1 MTALFLYQMIID
13 KAIQGPSRI
22 DQRGQCP
29 LYRFRSVR
37 CALFCVCVCL
47 ASSDHKSIGCINFFF
62 RCFGSTDNNR
72 LQHSP
77 QCLQP
82 VTLAFRDWPTQ
93 ITNRFFRGSYF
104 SRAFKSHCLFFLSIQ
119 IFSFLITT
127 YIWCVDFSESISGEG
142 LPTAKSWR
150 YLRQIFQD
158 RSP

>member
-93 ITNRFFRGSYF
+93 ITNRFFKG
-104 SRAFKSHCLFFLSIQ
+104 KLFFSSFQRPLSVFLVHPNI
-119 IFSFLITT
+119 SFLITT
-127 YIWCVDFSESISGEG
+127 YIWCVDFSESISGEVR
-142 LPTAKSWR
+142 TSHC
-150 YLRQIFQD
+150 
-158 RSP
+158 

>member
-1 MTALFLYQMIID
+1 MKNDKKANIGLMTALFLYQMIID

-37 CALFCVCVCL
+37 CALFGVCVCL

-62 RCFGSTDNNR
+62 RCSGSTDNNR

-119 IFSFLITT
+119 ILVF
-127 YIWCVDFSESISGEG
+127 
-142 LPTAKSWR
+142 
-150 YLRQIFQD
+150 
-158 RSP
+158 

>member
-1 MTALFLYQMIID
+1 MKNDKKANIGLMTALFLYQMIID

-82 VTLAFRDWPTQ
+82 VTLAFRDGLLKLQTDFLGVV
-93 ITNRFFRGSYF
+93 IFLELSKAIVCF
-104 SRAFKSHCLFFLSIQ
+104 SCPSK
-119 IFSFLITT
+119 
-127 YIWCVDFSESISGEG
+127 Y
-142 LPTAKSWR
+142 
-150 YLRQIFQD
+150 
-158 RSP
+158 